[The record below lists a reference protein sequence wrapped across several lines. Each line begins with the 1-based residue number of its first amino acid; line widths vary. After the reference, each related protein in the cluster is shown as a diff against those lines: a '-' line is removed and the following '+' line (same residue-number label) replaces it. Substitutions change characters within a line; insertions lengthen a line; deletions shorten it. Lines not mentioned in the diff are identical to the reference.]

1 MIRDLVTVVHLTWM
15 ILAVAISIHA
25 ADVYDTP
32 ATANTDPDFLLQGE
46 YAVKGTGLQVVAL
59 GDGQFMAVKY
69 PGGLPGAGYSGTGKT
84 VIEEEDAEATK
95 ALIAALK
102 VERVERKSTTLEAKP
117 PEGAVVLFDG
127 TQASID
133 KHWKPGAK
141 LVDGLL
147 QQGCTSID
155 TFQDCT
161 VHIEFRTP
169 FMPKARGQ
177 GRGNSGI
184 YYQGRF
190 ETQMLDSFGL
200 EGKNNETGGIY
211 TIRDPDL
218 NMCLPPLTWQTYDA
232 DFTAARYVDG
242 KKTANARLTV
252 RLNGVVVQP
261 DTELPNTTTAA
272 PLGESAEPGPM
283 YLQDHGTPVRY
294 RNIWVVPRDAQREA
308 RRPIVPGFERFH
320 ALASGDPVEGGHL
333 LIGELSCAKCHAN
346 EVKSTF
352 GVDPKQAP
360 NLSEIGRRV
369 RPEWYTKFLTDPQA
383 AKPGT
388 TMPNIFAGWEPAE
401 RDAAV
406 QALAHFMA
414 STGTPIEQGS
424 NREAGQRGKDLYH
437 QVGCTACHAPRD
449 ESVAVPHATSIP
461 LGKIEKKYTIAS
473 LIEFLKN
480 PHAARPSGRMPSMP
494 LNDQGFT
501 DIANYLIGEE
511 VGKNSSP
518 ALPKTPNMTFKA
530 YKGDWSNLPDF
541 DKLKPD
547 SEGESRGLD
556 LTVAKQTGNFGVRFE
571 GVLRI
576 DRDGSYNLLVGSDDG
591 SALYIDGKKVADAD
605 GTHPHTVGEGR
616 TTLTKGF
623 HPIRVDYFQGG
634 GEWTLEADIEGPGLP
649 RQPIHAFVSKTP
661 ESAIIPEPEKKPEG
675 FVINEELV
683 AKGRVLFGQVGCAA
697 CHEMKI
703 NNEQLISLPAKAFAA
718 LDPSKGCLAVKPPV
732 GKDTWV
738 PDFALSPTQRLAV
751 ISALK
756 TPNPEAAPKAVARQ
770 TMTTFN
776 CFACHVRDGLG
787 GPESVR
793 NALFT
798 TTIPEMGDE
807 GRLPP
812 PLDSVGDKI
821 TKDYLNHIFNN
832 GADDRPYMRV
842 AMPKYGNG
850 RLAKLHETFM
860 ALDEKTAAPVATFD
874 EVESR
879 IKSAGRHLVGDKAL
893 ACVKCHTFGD
903 IRATGIQ
910 AIDMRKMTQRLR
922 EDWFRRYLFDPQAY
936 RPGTRMPTGYPEGK
950 AVVQDTLGGDPVKQI
965 AAIWTYLKDGDQ
977 AGIPDGLLAE
987 VIELKP
993 EGKPVIYR
1001 NFIQGLSPRGIAVGY
1016 PEHCNI
1022 GWDANTMGLGLV
1034 WHGKFIDASKH
1045 WVGRGPGNQ
1054 SPLGDHVTKI
1064 EDSSPVATLASADT
1078 LWPNNPPRERGY
1090 KFLGYELDG
1099 QGRPS
1104 FKYHA
1109 GSVAVVEFIEP
1120 VAAGD
1125 EGNLRRRLTL
1135 SADAPVE
1142 ALHIRAAAG
1151 SSIEPGPEG
1160 TFVVDKLWTVKVIG
1174 GSSATVRDSNGR
1186 KELVVPVTL
1195 KDGKAEVTLEL
1206 KW

>member
-1 MIRDLVTVVHLTWM
+1 MRLIPLAA
-15 ILAVAISIHA
+15 LAVLLTGLCAHA

-32 ATANTDPDFLLQGE
+32 EAAKADADFLLQGE
-46 YAVKGTGLQVVAL
+46 YATKDVGLQVVAL
-59 GDGQFMAVKY
+59 GDGKFMAVKY
-69 PGGLPGAGYSGTGKT
+69 PGGLPGAGYTGTGKT
-84 VIEEEDAEATK
+84 VIEEEDADTTK
-95 ALIAALK
+95 ALIKGLK
-102 VERVERKSTTLEAKP
+102 VERVERTSPTIGAQP

-127 TQASID
+127 TPASID

-169 FMPKARGQ
+169 FMPQARGQ

-218 NMCLPPLTWQTYDA
+218 NMCLPPLTWQTYDSE
-232 DFTAARYVDG
+232 FTAARYVDG

-252 RLNGVVVQP
+252 RLNGVLVQP

-346 EVKSTF
+346 EVKSTY
-352 GVDPKQAP
+352 GVDSKQAP
-360 NLSEIGRRV
+360 ILSEIGRRV

-424 NREAGQRGKDLYH
+424 NREAAQRGKDLYH
-437 QVGCTACHAPRD
+437 QVGCTVCHAPRD
-449 ESVAVPHATSIP
+449 ESAVVPYATTIP
-461 LGKIEKKYTIAS
+461 LGKIEKKYVIAS

-494 LNDQGFT
+494 LNDQQFT
-501 DIANYLIGEE
+501 DIANYLLGEE

-518 ALPKTPNMTFKA
+518 SLPKTPNMTFKV
-530 YKGDWSNLPDF
+530 YKGDWANLPDF
-541 DKLKPD
+541 DKLKPER
-547 SEGESRGLD
+547 EGESRGLD
-556 LTVAKQTGNFGVRFE
+556 LTVSKQTNNFAVRFE

-576 DRDGSYNLLVGSDDG
+576 ERDGGYNFRVGSDDG

-605 GTHPHTVGEGR
+605 GVHPHQSGEGR
-616 TTLTKGF
+616 ATLAKGF

-634 GEWTLEADIEGPGLP
+634 GEWTLEADIEGPGIP
-649 RQPIHAFVSKTP
+649 RQPIHKFVSQTP
-661 ESAIIPEPEKKPEG
+661 ESAVAPEPEKKPEG

-683 AKGRVLFGQVGCAA
+683 AKGRTLFSQVGCAA
-697 CHEMKI
+697 CHEMKSGG
-703 NNEQLISLPAKAFAA
+703 EQLTSPPAKAFAA
-718 LDPSKGCLAVKPPV
+718 LDPSKGCLAAVPPV
-732 GKDTWV
+732 GKESRV

-751 ISALK
+751 MAALK
-756 TPNPEAAPKAVARQ
+756 TPIPEATPKAVIRQ

-787 GPESVR
+787 GPEAAR

-812 PLDSVGDKI
+812 PLDGVGDKI

-842 AMPKYGNG
+842 SMPKYGNG
-850 RLAKLHETFM
+850 RLAKLHETFI
-860 ALDEKTAAPVATFD
+860 ALDEKTTAPAVAFD
-874 EVESR
+874 EAESR
-879 IKSAGRHLVGDKAL
+879 VKSIGRHLVGDKAL
-893 ACVKCHTFGD
+893 ACIKCHSFGE

-910 AIDMRKMTQRLR
+910 AISMKKMTNRLR
-922 EDWFRRYLFDPQAY
+922 EDWFQRYLIDPQAY
-936 RPGTRMPTGYPEGK
+936 RPGTRMPTGFPDGK
-950 AVVQDTLGGDPVKQI
+950 AIVADVLGGNPPQQI
-965 AAIWTYLKDGDQ
+965 AAIWTYLKDGDK

-987 VIELKP
+987 AIELKP
-993 EGKPVIYR
+993 DDKPVIYR
-1001 NFIQGLSPRGIAVGY
+1001 NFIEGLTPRGIAVGS

-1022 GWDANTMGLGLV
+1022 AWDANRMSLGLV
-1034 WHGKFIDASKH
+1034 WHGKFMDASKH

-1054 SPLGDHVTKI
+1054 YPLGDHVTKI
-1064 EDSSPVATLASADT
+1064 EDNSPVATLASADT
-1078 LWPNNPPRERGY
+1078 LWPNTSARERGY
-1090 KFLGYELDG
+1090 KFLGYALDG

-1104 FKYHA
+1104 FKYRA
-1109 GSVAVVEFIEP
+1109 GAVTVVDFPEP

-1125 EGNLRRRLTL
+1125 EGFFRRTLRFASETN
-1135 SADAPVE
+1135 VE
-1142 ALHIRAAAG
+1142 GLYIRAAAG
-1151 SSIEPGPEG
+1151 SSIEPGPDG
-1160 TFVVDKLWTVKVIG
+1160 TYIVDKLWTVKVIG
-1174 GSSATVRDSNGR
+1174 WPATIRDSNGR
-1186 KELVVPVTL
+1186 REMLVAVPL
-1195 KDGKAEVTLEL
+1195 KDGSGEVTLEL

>member
-1 MIRDLVTVVHLTWM
+1 MIRQLVSVVHLMGM
-15 ILAVAISIHA
+15 IFAVAFSIHA

-32 ATANTDPDFLLQGE
+32 ETAMADADFLLQGE
-46 YAVKGTGLQVVAL
+46 YATKGMGLQVVAL
-59 GDGQFMAVKY
+59 GDGKFMAVKY

-84 VIEEEDAEATK
+84 VIEDEDAEAIQT
-95 ALIAALK
+95 LINGLELDRI
-102 VERVERKSTTLEAKP
+102 ERDSPTLGAKP

-141 LVDGLL
+141 LSDGLL
-147 QQGCTSID
+147 QQGCMSID

-169 FMPKARGQ
+169 YMPKARGQ

-184 YYQGRF
+184 YYQGRY

-200 EGKNNETGGIY
+200 DGKNNETGGIY

-242 KKTANARLTV
+242 KKTTNARLTV

-261 DTELPNTTTAA
+261 DTELPKTTTAA
-272 PLGESAEPGPM
+272 PLGESADPGPI
-283 YLQDHGTPVRY
+283 YLQDHGNPVRY
-294 RNIWVVPRDAQREA
+294 RNIWVVPRDAEREA

-320 ALASGDPVEGGHL
+320 ALASGDPIEGGHL

-360 NLSEIGRRV
+360 ILSEIGRRV

-414 STGTPIEQGS
+414 STGTPLEQGS
-424 NREAGQRGKDLYH
+424 NREAGQRGKDLFH
-437 QVGCTACHAPRD
+437 QVGCTACHAPREGD
-449 ESVAVPHATSIP
+449 VTVPHATTIP

-501 DIANYLIGEE
+501 DIANYLVGEE
-511 VGKNSSP
+511 IGKNNSP
-518 ALPKTPNMTFKA
+518 ALPKTPNMTFKV
-530 YKGDWSNLPDF
+530 YKGDWSSVPDF
-541 DKLKPD
+541 GKLKPD

-556 LTVAKQTGNFGVRFE
+556 LTVAKQTGNFGARFE

-576 DRDGSYNLLVGSDDG
+576 DRDGSYNFRVGSDDG
-591 SALYIDGKKVADAD
+591 SALFIDGKKVADAD
-605 GTHPHTVGEGR
+605 GVHPHTVGEGR

-634 GEWTLEADIEGPGLP
+634 GEWTLEADIEGPGIP
-649 RQPIHAFVSKTP
+649 RQPIHKFVSKTP
-661 ESAIIPEPEKKPEG
+661 ESAVTPEPEKKPEG
-675 FVINEELV
+675 FVLNDDLV
-683 AKGRVLFGQVGCAA
+683 KQGRSLFSQIGCAA
-697 CHEMKI
+697 CHEMKSGG
-703 NNEQLISLPAKAFAA
+703 EQLTSPPAKAFAA
-718 LDPSKGCLAVKPPV
+718 LDPSKGCLAAVPPV
-732 GKDTWV
+732 GKDTRV
-738 PDFALSPTQRLAV
+738 PDFALSPTQRQA
-751 ISALK
+751 IIAAFK
-756 TPNPEAAPKAVARQ
+756 TPNPEAAPKAMVRQ

-776 CFACHVRDGLG
+776 CLACHVRDGLG

-812 PLDSVGDKI
+812 PLDGVGDKL
-821 TKDYLNHIFNN
+821 TKDYLSHILTN

-842 AMPKYGNG
+842 SMPKYGNG
-850 RLAKLHETFM
+850 RLAKLHETFIS
-860 ALDEKTAAPVATFD
+860 LDEKSAAPVAEFD
-874 EVESR
+874 EPESR

-893 ACVKCHTFGD
+893 ACVKCHTFGNN
-903 IRATGIQ
+903 RATGIQ
-910 AIDMRKMTQRLR
+910 AIDMGKMTQRLR
-922 EDWFRRYLFDPQAY
+922 EDWFRRYLVDPQAY
-936 RPGTRMPTGYPEGK
+936 RPGTRMPTGYPNGK
-950 AVVQDTLGGDPVKQI
+950 ATILDTFGGNPVQQI
-965 AAIWTYLKDGDQ
+965 AAIWTYLKDGSK
-977 AGIPDGLLAE
+977 AGIPDGLLTEA
-987 VIELKP
+987 IELKSD
-993 EGKPVIYR
+993 GKPVIYR
-1001 NFIQGLSPRGIAVGY
+1001 NFIEGLSPRGIAVGY
-1016 PEHCNI
+1016 PEKCNI
-1022 GWDANTMGLGLV
+1022 AWDANRMSLGLV
-1034 WHGKFIDASKH
+1034 WHGKFMDASQH

-1054 SPLGDHVTKI
+1054 SPLGDHVTRI
-1064 EDSSPVATLASADT
+1064 EDNSPVAILASADT
-1078 LWPNNPPRERGY
+1078 PWPNAPPRERGY
-1090 KFLGYELDG
+1090 KFIGYDLDG
-1099 QGRPS
+1099 QGRPA
-1104 FKYHA
+1104 FKYRA
-1109 GSVAVVEFIEP
+1109 GAVSVIDFPEP

-1125 EGNLRRRLTL
+1125 EGTFRRKLTL
-1135 SADAPVE
+1135 SSETPVE
-1142 ALHIRAAAG
+1142 GLSVRAASG
-1151 SSIEPGPEG
+1151 SSIEPGPDG
-1160 TFVVDKLWTVKVIG
+1160 TFVVDKLWTVKATG
-1174 GSSATVRDSNGR
+1174 GTATVRDSNGK
-1186 KELVVPVTL
+1186 KELLVPVTL
-1195 KDGKAEVTLEL
+1195 QNGKAEVVLEL